1 MDEAGVLGY
10 SYIELSL
17 IAATYFFAAFIKGFA
32 GLGFTTSCLAILV
45 HFIGLDRAI
54 PLITIPALAIDII
67 LVYESGNVRTSFL
80 RFQKLHIFTIP
91 GVVLGLWLLSTAPMH
106 LLTIT
111 LGTLIILFYFYSIAS
126 KDFSLP
132 PHLESAFASPVGF
145 ITGLLCGMTGSQLL
159 PVAPYLISLRLPRSE
174 FIQAI
179 NTCFTFLTLSMMIGL
194 TYLGLLHIGAFAVSF
209 VGLGIVYGGTK
220 TGNYLGQY
228 MSATL
233 FRHVVLVMLLL
244 SGVAL
249 IVFEV
254 LR

>member
-1 MDEAGVLGY
+1 MELMAVLGY
-10 SYIELSL
+10 SYMELAL
-17 IAATYFFAAFIKGFA
+17 IASTYFFAAFIKGFA
-32 GLGFTTSCLAILV
+32 GLGFTTSCLAVLV
-45 HFIGLDRAI
+45 HFVGLDRAI

-67 LVYESGNVRTSFL
+67 LVYESGNVRASFL
-80 RFQKLHIFTIP
+80 RFQKLHLFTIP
-91 GVVLGLWLLSTAPMH
+91 GVALGLWLLSTAPMH

-111 LGTLIILFYFYSIAS
+111 LGVLIILFYFYSIAS

-132 PHLESAFASPVGF
+132 SYLESTLAKPVGF
-145 ITGLLCGMTGSQLL
+145 VTGVLCGMTGSQLL
-159 PVAPYLISLRLPRSE
+159 PVAPYLISLRLPRLE

-179 NTCFTFLTLSMMIGL
+179 NTCFTFLTITMMIGL

-209 VGLGIVYGGTK
+209 IGLGIVYGGTK

-249 IVFEV
+249 IALEIIK
-254 LR
+254 